1 MTEHALKI
9 HVFSDF
15 DKTERLIYLHIVFV
29 LSIGCV
35 RLRGLFLH
43 NCLILFQDELI
54 PGAAQDQEALLI
66 TLTRPII
73 LAQPQ
78 AFDKGERNISR

>member
-35 RLRGLFLH
+35 RGLF
-43 NCLILFQDELI
+43 ITQLFDLVSGRADPRGG
-54 PGAAQDQEALLI
+54 PGSGGPVDYTDTSHHTGPAPGL
-66 TLTRPII
+66 
-73 LAQPQ
+73 
-78 AFDKGERNISR
+78 